1 MKGLTLIEV
10 LIYMAI
16 LAVFISGIFVLFN
29 RALDSA
35 ELLRLR
41 AETAANAEFVMRK
54 IEWAASGAKTI
65 NIPTANNSSSQ
76 LSMDKFVAGSNPLI
90 FVLNGEKIT
99 LAKGGGAPIDLTN
112 DKVRIT
118 QFLVEHFSSID
129 NPSTL
134 KVALTVENKPSGRF
148 NQIAS
153 TTAQMFFAIK

>member
-16 LAVFISGIFVLFN
+16 LAVFIGGIFVLFN
-29 RALDSA
+29 QALDSA

-118 QFLVEHFSSID
+118 QFLVEHFSSVD
-129 NPSTL
+129 NP
-134 KVALTVENKPSGRF
+134 
-148 NQIAS
+148 
-153 TTAQMFFAIK
+153 

>member
-16 LAVFISGIFVLFN
+16 LAVFVSGIFTLFN

-35 ELLRLR
+35 ELLRLK

-54 IEWAASGAKTI
+54 IEWATSGAKTV
-65 NIPTANNSSSQ
+65 NIPTANNFSSQ
-76 LSMDKFVAGSNPLI
+76 LSIDKFASSSNPVI
-90 FVLNGEKIT
+90 FALSGEKIT
-99 LAKGGGAPIDLTN
+99 LAKAGGAAINLTN

-118 QFLVEHFSSID
+118 QFLTEHFSSVD

-134 KVALTVENKPSGRF
+134 KITLTVENKPSGRF
-148 NQIAS
+148 NQVAS
-153 TTAQMFFAIK
+153 TTSQMFFAIK